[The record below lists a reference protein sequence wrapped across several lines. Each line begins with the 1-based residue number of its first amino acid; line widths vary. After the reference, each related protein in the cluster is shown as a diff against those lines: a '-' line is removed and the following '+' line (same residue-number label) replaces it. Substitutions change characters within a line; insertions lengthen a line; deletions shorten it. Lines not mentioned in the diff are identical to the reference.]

1 MLNFVPPPNDR
12 KRKRDKEET
21 VIEDDGEK
29 EVSR

>member
-21 VIEDDGEK
+21 AIEDDGEK